1 MRTAARLWLDD
12 LRRDIS
18 HDWRG
23 FARDPGFAA
32 AAVVPLAL
40 GIGATTAVFC
50 IVNTV
55 LLRPLPYIDI
65 VSLVRIVERLPA
77 RNTSTLPGRRR
88 GMRWTNSAPL
98 PTAPPHTVR
107 PGCQRNPPASARTRA
122 RWRARYWLEDSC
134 SAFIVS
140 P

>member
-77 RNTSTLPGRRR
+77 RNTSTARTPEGHEVDQLC
-88 GMRWTNSAPL
+88 TFADSSAPYG
-98 PTAPPHTVR
+98 PTRVPT
-107 PGCQRNPPASARTRA
+107 
-122 RWRARYWLEDSC
+122 
-134 SAFIVS
+134 
-140 P
+140 